1 MSALSIFVLLNET
14 DIFMIYIDKTTQL
27 SKLTLVSVF
36 KQLSTAQNLKKNH
49 QYEKVN
55 TAFKT
60 YFFSKYLIKRTNVLI
75 LKHFDFTFGVF
86 YVYRRKKKNRF

>member
-36 KQLSTAQNLKKNH
+36 KQLSTAQNVKKNH

-60 YFFSKYLIKRTNVLI
+60 YFFLKYLIKRTKVLI

-86 YVYRRKKKNRF
+86 YVYRRKK